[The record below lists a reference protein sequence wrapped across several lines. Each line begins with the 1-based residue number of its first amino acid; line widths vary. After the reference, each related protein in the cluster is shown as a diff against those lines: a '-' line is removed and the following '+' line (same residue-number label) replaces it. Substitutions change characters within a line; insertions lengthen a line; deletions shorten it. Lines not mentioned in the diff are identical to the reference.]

1 MEFAKHLRLFQGV
14 PGLSKR
20 TRFEILATMLEV
32 LKRNTDGCR
41 ITRLA
46 YGTEIPNDRAKK
58 YLETLM
64 DHGLVRPLASDHRLY
79 RITERGVE
87 FLATY
92 YKMISFFDLV
102 NDEE

>member
-1 MEFAKHLRLFQGV
+1 MEFAKHIELFQEV
-14 PGLSKR
+14 FGLSKR

-32 LKRNTDGCR
+32 LKRHADGCR

-46 YGTEIPNDRAKK
+46 YGAEIPNDRAKK
-58 YLETLM
+58 HLETLI
-64 DHGLVRPLASDHRLY
+64 DHGLVRPWARDHRLY
-79 RITERGVE
+79 IITERGLE
-87 FLATY
+87 FLVTY